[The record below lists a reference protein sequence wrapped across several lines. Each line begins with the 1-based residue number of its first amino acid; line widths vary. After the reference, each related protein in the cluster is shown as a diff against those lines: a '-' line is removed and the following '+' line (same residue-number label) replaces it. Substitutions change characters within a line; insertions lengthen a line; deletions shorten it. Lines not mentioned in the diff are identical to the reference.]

1 MSAVILPFAPT
12 VRIQRAEGAFAAVNI
27 AARRMGYAEHLAY
40 RAARLAKRE
49 VLDGKKSAAKAVAD
63 MKADLSLA
71 ARNDGGLL
79 A

>member
-1 MSAVILPFAPT
+1 MSAVILPFVIPA
-12 VRIQRAEGAFAAVNI
+12 RRKHADGAFAATNI
-27 AARRMGYAEHLAY
+27 IARRMGYADHLAA
-40 RAARLAKRE
+40 RASAEVKKE
-49 VLDGKKSAAKAVAD
+49 VLAGKKSAAKAVAD

>member
-1 MSAVILPFAPT
+1 MSAVILQFARP
-12 VRIQRAEGAFAAVNI
+12 RRADNADGAFAAVNI

-49 VLDGKKSAAKAVAD
+49 VLEGKKSAAKAVSD

-71 ARNDGGLL
+71 ARNNGGLL